1 MTPFRRSG
9 RTGGDE
15 GLLTQDEIRVLQR
28 ALQARGYDLGSSGA
42 DGLLGS
48 VTSTTSKTRAAIR
61 AFQTS
66 QNLASAGQSGYG
78 MLGPRTQAA
87 LAQAAPSVGRDYF
100 ARGVELF
107 SIGSYAGAASAFES
121 ARQATGNVG
130 YYFNV
135 ARAHEQAG
143 DDAAAIL
150 AYEALLA
157 AGSPGVGESEVQR
170 RLGEA
175 RARLAAVRALTSP
188 LAPSA
193 PPPASPASP
202 GASPASP
209 GASPASPGASHAA
222 SPGASPASPG
232 ASPAASPGASPA
244 ASPAAPGAPVAPE
257 APGAP
262 GARVVAPAQQAAASA
277 APVLA
282 LLVVAAAA
290 AAVAVVV
297 RSRTTSAPRALGTR
311 AALVPRQR

>member
-15 GLLTQDEIRVLQR
+15 GLLTQEEIRVLQR

-107 SIGSYAGAASAFES
+107 SIRSYAGAASAFES

-135 ARAHEQAG
+135 GRAHEQAG

-202 GASPASP
+202 GASPAASP
-209 GASPASPGASHAA
+209 GASPAA

-244 ASPAAPGAPVAPE
+244 ASPTAPGAPVAPE